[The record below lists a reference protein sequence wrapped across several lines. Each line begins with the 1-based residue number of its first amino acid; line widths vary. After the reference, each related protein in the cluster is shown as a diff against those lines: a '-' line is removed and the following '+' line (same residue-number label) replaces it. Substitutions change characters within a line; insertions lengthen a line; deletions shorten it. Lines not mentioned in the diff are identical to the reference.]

1 MPPKST
7 RKHKA
12 PVETDEKCKQRE
24 EKERTEQLKMQLIEL
39 VREHPV
45 LYDTALP
52 DHLNSS
58 ITDVLWEEIADNF
71 GVDGKEFINV
81 QNNTFGYEIVW
92 QYM

>member
-7 RKHKA
+7 RKRKA
-12 PVETDEKCKQRE
+12 PVETDEQRKQRE
-24 EKERTEQLKMQLIEL
+24 EKERKELIEL

-45 LYDTALP
+45 LYDTAHP

-58 ITDVLWEEIADNF
+58 ITDVLWEEIADNL

-81 QNNTFGYEIVW
+81 QNNTFEYDIV
-92 QYM
+92 